1 MAGDY
6 IKSEGKAGRMSAR
19 LMAIVAEG
27 DRRRVYLAPT
37 SEHEQTART
46 AIPEWR
52 PDSSLPDDPR
62 NFWTVQYGLVTYADL
77 FTPRQ
82 LVALTTFSDL
92 VQQARERVQHDAVV
106 AGLADSDKPLQ
117 DGGTGAKA
125 YAEAVGVYL
134 AFALSKLADRG
145 STICTWFTER
155 DSTRNTFMASPPARA
170 SR

>member
-1 MAGDY
+1 MW
-6 IKSEGKAGRMSAR
+6 K
-19 LMAIVAEG
+19 
-27 DRRRVYLAPT
+27 
-37 SEHEQTART
+37 
-46 AIPEWR
+46 
-52 PDSSLPDDPR
+52 PDMPLPDNPR
-62 NFWTVQYGLVTYADL
+62 DFKTPNLRFLTTYADL

-92 VQQARERVQHDAVV
+92 VQQARERVQYDAVV
-106 AGLADSDKPLQ
+106 AGLADHHKPLQ
-117 DGGTGAKA
+117 DGGTGARA

-155 DSTRNTFMASPPARA
+155 DSDTKHSSPARA